1 MGEEML
7 SLQQHR
13 IIKDAK
19 LTYSPLVKAF
29 RKQIKTIEEQGEKQR
44 KVIEGSRK
52 DQLVALNENIKKKM
66 TMMMFFW
73 L

>member
-7 SLQQHR
+7 SPQQHR

-29 RKQIKTIEEQGEKQR
+29 RKQIKTIEEQGEKQSQG
-44 KVIEGSRK
+44 KI
-52 DQLVALNENIKKKM
+52 N
-66 TMMMFFW
+66 
-73 L
+73 

>member
-7 SLQQHR
+7 SPQQHR

-19 LTYSPLVKAF
+19 LTYSPLIKAF

-44 KVIEGSRK
+44 KVIEEPGK